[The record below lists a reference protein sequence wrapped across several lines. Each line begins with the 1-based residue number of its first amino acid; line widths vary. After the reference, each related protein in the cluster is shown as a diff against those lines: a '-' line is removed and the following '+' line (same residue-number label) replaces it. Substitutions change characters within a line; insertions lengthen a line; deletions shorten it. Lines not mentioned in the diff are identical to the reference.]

1 MQKARIRTGW
11 INKERQITVGEFANA
26 TSAICWRMALNAA
39 KNLHEQ
45 DFVYDNDKQRLAVIR
60 EYLYFFIHCADR
72 LSYSELSQEAR
83 EEFIT
88 MLSVDCRR
96 HYVQNAREITG
107 KQIETENYILE
118 LNETANG
125 LAGLSFLETAPGYD
139 MYRMLGSR
147 ILGIMGDSQT
157 NKWVI
162 DQVMDIDGP
171 TAYEI
176 FYQSFVKLKSN
187 SGI

>member
-11 INKERQITVGEFANA
+11 KNKQRQVSVGEFANA

-45 DFVYDNDKQRLAVIR
+45 DFVYENDIQRLGVIR

-72 LSYSELSQEAR
+72 LSYPSLTQEAR

-88 MLSVDCRR
+88 KLSVDCRR

-107 KQIETENYILE
+107 RQIDAENYVEE
-118 LNETANG
+118 LNQTAS
-125 LAGLSFLETAPGYD
+125 GLSGLNFLDDGPGYD

-147 ILGIMGDSQT
+147 ILDIMGETQT

-162 DQVMDIDGP
+162 DQVMEIDGP
-171 TAYEI
+171 NAFEI
-176 FYQSFVKLKSN
+176 FNKSFLKLKRS
-187 SGI
+187 SGF